1 MKTDPYSFNGVVE
14 LLMRRDDMSRED
26 AEETL
31 RELTDRVADGE
42 DPEELMHYELGLE
55 PDYIWAII
63 S

>member
-14 LLMRRDDMSRED
+14 LLMRRDGIDRDE

-31 RELTDRVADGE
+31 RELSERVLDGE